1 MYSTEKLISE
11 VQNYPCLW
19 DMSSKE
25 YSDKDLKKSCWRKVA
40 EVVYSTNWNNFSSA
54 EKEEKVNELRNKK
67 WRHIRDAYNKYLSD
81 EKNIRSGSEA
91 TKKKNHIHTMKS
103 KTTGNCEAVEEGD
116 ATEHSVDDIVDV
128 NDNNYEVS
136 EVELNQSHKKKKS
149 AN

>member
-54 EKEEKVNELRNKK
+54 EKEEKGKTYVLIYNVKLYS
-67 WRHIRDAYNKYLSD
+67 HIQYG
-81 EKNIRSGSEA
+81 I
-91 TKKKNHIHTMKS
+91 
-103 KTTGNCEAVEEGD
+103 
-116 ATEHSVDDIVDV
+116 
-128 NDNNYEVS
+128 
-136 EVELNQSHKKKKS
+136 
-149 AN
+149 